1 LQLII
6 GLGNPGAKYA
16 ATRHNVGFWFVD
28 RIAAEHGRVF
38 KAEPRFQG
46 DLCSVDLGHGKTW
59 LLKPTTYVNRSGVSA
74 AACARYYRISME
86 QILVVHDDLDLE
98 PGTVRLKRGG
108 GHGGHNGLRD
118 IVSHLGA
125 GFLRLRLGVG
135 RAPSR
140 DDGAGYVLSRPTR
153 VQQVA
158 IDGAIDAALDQLPVL
173 VGGDLD
179 RVMNVLNRKATG

>member
-1 LQLII
+1 
-6 GLGNPGAKYA
+6 
-16 ATRHNVGFWFVD
+16 
-28 RIAAEHGRVF
+28 
-38 KAEPRFQG
+38 
-46 DLCSVDLGHGKTW
+46 
-59 LLKPTTYVNRSGVSA
+59 
-74 AACARYYRISME
+74 ME